1 MRTVRRFGEHELE
14 VKKSRFLC
22 AVARVTSE
30 DEAREFIR
38 GRRKAHHDARHHCSA
53 FVLGDEASTQR
64 SSDDG
69 EPAGTAGGPMLEVLR
84 RNDLTNTVAV
94 VTRWFGGV
102 KLGAGGLV
110 RAYGSAVSE
119 TLENVGLAERRPV
132 RIMHIAT
139 RHETAGKLEN
149 DLRVAGHHV
158 ADVEYGDKARIAV
171 HVPDE
176 TVPDFETWLA
186 EATGGD
192 AHAARGDLIHVL
204 HEL

>member
-1 MRTVRRFGEHELE
+1 MRTVRGFGEHEHE

-22 AVARVTSE
+22 ALARVGSE

-38 GRRKAHHDARHHCSA
+38 NRRKAHHDARHHCSA

-69 EPAGTAGGPMLEVLR
+69 EPAGTAGVPMLEVLR

-110 RAYGSAVSE
+110 RAYGTAVSE
-119 TLENVGLAERRPV
+119 ALDHVGLAERRPM
-132 RIMHIAT
+132 RIVHLT
-139 RHETAGKLEN
+139 TPHETAGKLEN
-149 DLRVAGHHV
+149 DLRAAGHRV
-158 ADVEYGDKARIAV
+158 ADVEYGDQARIAV

-186 EATGGD
+186 ETTGGV
-192 AHAARGDLIHVL
+192 AHAVQGDLIHVL
-204 HEL
+204 HAL